1 MRLEQ
6 LDMCIGEKELKVIGK
21 SSTEMKEDM
30 EQVRIYIMLLNFHF
44 SLSSNLIEICVVDGI
59 RGVF

>member
-21 SSTEMKEDM
+21 SSTKMKQDM
-30 EQVRIYIMLLNFHF
+30 EQVRIYIML
-44 SLSSNLIEICVVDGI
+44 
-59 RGVF
+59 